1 MSDSTKYTT
10 LHPAHPQGQSAR
22 PKWQSALLFIG
33 GVVALSWVYT
43 TFVPSSTPEP
53 QFLAKKVRM
62 CLLRSSTWSAFF
74 HFGSGFILVQAAQL
88 GA

>member
-43 TFVPSSTPEP
+43 TLVPSSTPEP
-53 QFLAKKVRM
+53 QFLAKKVRV
-62 CLLRSSTWSAFF
+62 CFLRSSSQVVSFRTLDMSSWTARNMT
-74 HFGSGFILVQAAQL
+74 L
-88 GA
+88 